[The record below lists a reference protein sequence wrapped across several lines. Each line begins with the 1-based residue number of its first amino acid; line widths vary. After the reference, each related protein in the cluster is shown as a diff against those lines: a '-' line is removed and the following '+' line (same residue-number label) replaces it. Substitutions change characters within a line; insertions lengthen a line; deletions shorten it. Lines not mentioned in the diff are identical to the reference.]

1 MMSNGNNIDAVPLTV
16 AAQTRLSLI
25 APGVKAARPDI
36 IVQDESLPID
46 TINEL
51 FVQDLGGHEL
61 LNISRHD
68 LIDGSQAEYSLIS
81 NTNKVN
87 QKFNPQNIVSIP
99 GKLSEVFRNFTIEL
113 QNHAPDFGTDDNVTA
128 PGDVR
133 DRVYISKI
141 TGNLVIDVINLN
153 INDRVEV
160 EILNSGEIIND
171 TMDVEES

>member
-1 MMSNGNNIDAVPLTV
+1 MQEENSVDAIPLTV

-25 APGVKAARPDI
+25 APGVKVARPDI
-36 IVQDESLPID
+36 IVQDDSLPID
-46 TINEL
+46 TISEIFL
-51 FVQDLGGHEL
+51 QDLGGQEL

-81 NTNKVN
+81 NTNRVN

-113 QNHAPDFGTDDNVTA
+113 QNHVPDVGTDDNVTS
-128 PGDVR
+128 PQEIG

-141 TGNLVIDVINLN
+141 TGNLVIDVVNLN
-153 INDRVEV
+153 INDRVEI
-160 EILNSGEIIND
+160 EILNGGEVISD